1 MRQGHTARHTGNSPA
16 TDMSASLELAPPE
29 IAYVAAF
36 LARLRS
42 WDERAAVRLQVRG
55 QLLGLYGSLPMD
67 ALAIVVVPLTSP
79 GGDVD
84 VTVSAGRMR
93 DILGDTNSLFAV
105 GGEGSRSVRLPD
117 PILGPQSLATLP
129 PRSGWAPG
137 QVGLAAGVADLVDA
151 AVAAFRVLVPAG
163 GSPASDLAAS
173 AAWDSPGWGG
183 VPMRGLHAASLLGFL
198 ARPEVQVRTSVAPG
212 WCRLVT
218 PAGQVAVATGS
229 SVSRLTLVPSR
240 R

>member
-1 MRQGHTARHTGNSPA
+1 
-16 TDMSASLELAPPE
+16 MSASLELAPPE
-29 IAYVAAF
+29 IVYVAAF

-55 QLLGLYGSLPMD
+55 KLLGLYGSLPMD
-67 ALAIVVVPLTSP
+67 ALAIVVIPLAGP
-79 GGDVD
+79 AGNVD

-93 DILGDTNSLFAV
+93 DILGDTTSLFAV
-105 GGEGSRSVRLPD
+105 GGETARTVRLPD

-129 PRSGWAPG
+129 PQSGWSPG
-137 QVGLAAGVADLVDA
+137 HHGLAAEVANLVDA
-151 AVAAFRVLVPAG
+151 AVATFRTVVPVG
-163 GSPASDLAAS
+163 GSPGSELAAS

-198 ARPEVQVRTSVAPG
+198 ARPEVEVRTATAPG

-218 PAGQVAVATGS
+218 PAGQVAVATGVG
-229 SVSRLTLVPSR
+229 VSRLTLVPSR
-240 R
+240 L